1 MFKELIK
8 YIFVNFNYTMISIQK
23 VKFIAIKFA
32 TQREIYKS
40 IEEFILEKN
49 LSNVIFVK
57 KNLQQLA
64 IKMIMKED
72 IIK

>member
-1 MFKELIK
+1 
-8 YIFVNFNYTMISIQK
+8 MISIQK